1 MTTTAEAAA
10 DASLT
15 AHIKFTNISGLI
27 TMHVLPN
34 KTLLIQI
41 AATHIS

>member
-34 KTLLIQI
+34 KT
-41 AATHIS
+41 

>member
-34 KTLLIQI
+34 HNNDYSSLCT
-41 AATHIS
+41 